1 MGTLKSD
8 FKPKKRFF
16 EMELSSF
23 FAKNN
28 WFGRKRL
35 IRPKIGDSVV
45 ILVLILKGV
54 KLTKRISAE
63 NDRNF
68 RPKIHRNDFRSYT
81 TRKWMT
87 HKLLIILHRKL
98 PLTYS
103 NPVDISHLSQTIR
116 VNQRRE
122 M

>member
-1 MGTLKSD
+1 
-8 FKPKKRFF
+8 
-16 EMELSSF
+16 MELSSF

-54 KLTKRISAE
+54 KLTERISAE

-81 TRKWMT
+81 
-87 HKLLIILHRKL
+87 
-98 PLTYS
+98 
-103 NPVDISHLSQTIR
+103 N
-116 VNQRRE
+116 
-122 M
+122 